1 MDFTKI
7 TKQMTEAMLRNYG
20 PSGAQRVSAPYTP
33 ERVVAEA
40 EYILRQ
46 QTIITATQ
54 VAALDSHFNLV

>member
-1 MDFTKI
+1 
-7 TKQMTEAMLRNYG
+7 MLRNYG